1 MSYTPEQIY
10 ELHKGYA
17 DQFTQLT
24 QSGLISAFS
33 ALSNSGIY
41 QYTPAGISIKFPD
54 LGNPASP
61 GALPSAPDGVELNE
75 LTGLKDKFADIPN
88 PSFGN
93 APTGG
98 IGSPPTYHAPS
109 TPSSALRSFTA
120 QPPQPVPA
128 YVAPTDPQY
137 LTGYTYTEIPLGTV
151 TKPTLTNPIFDGR
164 KPDDLVIPAAE
175 TIITRYEDEQQ
186 GHRNMLPAFARETA
200 VAFIAQFA
208 PEYNA
213 VRTKINNAIVNY
225 NGGAGIPSH
234 IEGAIMARAN
244 DRASQEFTK
253 AVNTAAENIAKRGFT
268 LPPGA
273 LQAVLTQS
281 RAMMGDAVVR
291 ASTEVATKNLELEQQ
306 NMQFMLKLGEALE
319 EKILDVSTQYLAL
332 SIKMD
337 EQAIASA
344 KEIVAT
350 YINAYNLQVL
360 VYKAMYEGYAAD
372 AAVFKARIDANDSLV
387 RMFDSEIKAELAKSE
402 VNKARVAVLTAM
414 SETNRAMSQAY
425 TAAVQGRL
433 APIEAA
439 KAGAQVFEAQARG
452 YAAEASAFEAR
463 WRAYS
468 AQVEGAIAPIKGY
481 EAQAQGY
488 TAQANAYRAAAEGY
502 AAQVQGLAEQN
513 KSVAVYNE
521 VKIKEYVAIADAK
534 LKELD
539 KQIAQYS
546 AESGVVIEQAK
557 VELEYWRAKANLT
570 FQEYNAA
577 LNTTFE
583 YAREQMAV
591 FLGQLNAAI
600 NAAQGLAQASNV
612 AGNLAGSALQGLTAM
627 GATFVTSQ
635 Q

>member
-54 LGNPASP
+54 LGEPADP
-61 GALPSAPDGVELNE
+61 GPLPSAPEDIILDPLEGL
-75 LTGLKDKFADIPN
+75 LTKFSDIPN
-88 PSFGN
+88 PDYGS
-93 APTGG
+93 APSGG
-98 IGSPPTYHAPS
+98 IGGPPPYTAPGKP
-109 TPSSALRSFTA
+109 TSALRSFTA
-120 QPPQPVPA
+120 TPPEKGV
-128 YVAPTDPQY
+128 YVAPPDPQY
-137 LTGYTYTEIPLGTV
+137 ITDFNFTEITPGDP
-151 TKPTLTNPIFDGR
+151 TKPTITDPVFGGQ
-164 KPDDLVIPAAE
+164 KPDNLVIPAAE
-175 TIITRYEDEQQ
+175 TIITRYEQEQQ
-186 GHRNMLPAFARETA
+186 GHRAMLPAFARETA
-200 VAFIAQFA
+200 AAFVAQFA
-208 PEYNA
+208 PEYA
-213 VRTKINNAIVNY
+213 AIRSKINNAIANY

-234 IEGAIMARAN
+234 IESAIMARAN
-244 DRASQEFTK
+244 DRASQEFQK
-253 AVNTAAENIAKRGFT
+253 AMDTAAENISKRGFT

-281 RAMMGDAVVR
+281 RALMGDAIVR
-291 ASTEVATKNLELEQQ
+291 GSTEVATKNLELEQQ

-319 EKILDVSTQYLAL
+319 EKILDVSTQYIAL
-332 SIKMD
+332 SVKMD

-344 KEIVAT
+344 KEIVST

-360 VYKAMYEGYAAD
+360 VYKALYEGYMAD
-372 AAVFKARIDANDSLV
+372 VQMFKARIDANNGLV
-387 RMFDSEIKAELAKSE
+387 ALYEAEIKAELAKSE
-402 VNKARVAVLTAM
+402 TNKARVSVLSAKA
-414 SETNRAMSQAY
+414 ETNRAMAAAY
-425 TAAVQGRL
+425 SAAVQGRL
-433 APIEAA
+433 GPIEAA
-439 KAGAQVFEAQARG
+439 KAQAQGYEAQARA
-452 YAAEASAFEAR
+452 YAAECSAFEAR
-463 WRAYS
+463 WRAFS
-468 AQVEGAIAPIKGY
+468 AEVEGQMAPIKGY
-481 EAQAQGY
+481 EAQAQAY
-488 TAQANAYRAAAEGY
+488 TAQANAYRAAVEGY
-502 AAQVQGLAEQN
+502 SAQVQGLSAAN
-513 KSVAVYNE
+513 KATADYNE
-521 VKIKEYVAIADAK
+521 VKIKEYVAKADAK
-534 LKELD
+534 LRELD
-539 KQIAQYS
+539 KRIAQYS
-546 AESGVVIEQAK
+546 AESGVVIEQSK